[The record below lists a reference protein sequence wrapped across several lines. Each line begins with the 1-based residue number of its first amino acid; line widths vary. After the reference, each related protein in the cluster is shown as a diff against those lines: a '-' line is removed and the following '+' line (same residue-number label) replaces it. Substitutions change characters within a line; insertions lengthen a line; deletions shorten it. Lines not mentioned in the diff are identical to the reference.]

1 MEEFIWPAVQAN
13 AVYED
18 RYLLGT
24 ALARPCIA
32 RGLVEVA
39 QKEGARHVAHGATGK
54 VRGAGGQ
61 GVLGGGGGL
70 AACLAQTWVLGGSP
84 WVLGVLCGC
93 SVGAGGD
100 CRAQPHC
107 DTSFWVFPC
116 SISVPS
122 AWRRAGSFVLQ
133 ARVPSRSETPHFQ

>member
-54 VRGAGGQ
+54 VRGAGGR
-61 GVLGGGGGL
+61 GVLGGGAGCLSGPDVGAGGFSVG
-70 AACLAQTWVLGGSP
+70 AGGA
-84 WVLGVLCGC
+84 LGVLCGC
-93 SVGAGGD
+93 RGD